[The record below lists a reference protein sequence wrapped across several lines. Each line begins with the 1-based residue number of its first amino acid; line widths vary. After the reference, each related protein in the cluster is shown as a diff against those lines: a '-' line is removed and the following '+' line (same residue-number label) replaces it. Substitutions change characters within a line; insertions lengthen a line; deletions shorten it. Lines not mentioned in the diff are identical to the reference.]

1 MLREQRQ
8 YMLES
13 VKTNFVFTNRETKI
27 EIKDNC
33 LDEHQNAK
41 KIINK
46 NWKIIKEKAMEKIE
60 SLIDSW
66 YKEEK
71 NGKVSYRYGINKA
84 SKAIKYAV
92 LDYVR
97 ISMIGSDIRCT
108 IFYNSNH
115 KGKDY
120 TKFFDGHSFII
131 SFDVDLKK
139 EKIKN
144 IECGL

>member
-1 MLREQRQ
+1 MLSEQRQ

-46 NWKIIKEKAMEKIE
+46 NWKIIKEKAMEKID

-84 SKAIKYAV
+84 S
-92 LDYVR
+92 
-97 ISMIGSDIRCT
+97 
-108 IFYNSNH
+108 
-115 KGKDY
+115 
-120 TKFFDGHSFII
+120 
-131 SFDVDLKK
+131 
-139 EKIKN
+139 
-144 IECGL
+144 